1 MIAVSKSPPFVATF
15 TAVSVTKLAIVE
27 PIVSVNVSATT
38 LPAASN
44 TGAATVETTI
54 LANTFPGSAPL
65 STASAPLITG
75 IAHELPVANA
85 ATFTA
90 VFRSGFS
97 NISSPK
103 GRIMSAAVSA
113 TLRTTSPT
121 ASPTSCIA
129 FTIMRL
135 PLVKVLHQILKT

>member
-1 MIAVSKSPPFVATF
+1 MSVLFNPAPIIAVSKSPPFVATF

-38 LPAASN
+38 LPAASS
-44 TGAATVETTI
+44 TGAATVDTTT

-97 NISSPK
+97 NMASPT
-103 GRIMSAAVSA
+103 GRNTSAAASA
-113 TLRTTSPT
+113 TGLTTSPTTSATGLITSPT
-121 ASPTSCIA
+121 ASATS
-129 FTIMRL
+129 
-135 PLVKVLHQILKT
+135 